1 MTFLGECTY
10 GSVTMSSMGI
20 RTLFRLTFGDEWEDK
35 DSAFVVLADLILW
48 SKNKVR
54 CLLDAVSLTLQD

>member
-1 MTFLGECTY
+1 
-10 GSVTMSSMGI
+10 MGI
-20 RTLFRLTFGDEWEDK
+20 STLFRLTFGDEWEDK

-54 CLLDAVSLTLQD
+54 CLLDAVSLTLQDKFWLVFASTTVECW